1 MHRCLTNLCTILL
14 FKGEMKEI
22 LLDAQELLVKWE
34 KANPPRRFL
43 KLFNKPADRKILL
56 LVH

>member
-1 MHRCLTNLCTILL
+1 
-14 FKGEMKEI
+14 MKEI

-56 LVH
+56 LLH